1 MGTLKLC
8 DDTQVLHL
16 GVVVYV
22 KISSSVSFPGE
33 IYKLNIWKG
42 SDTGGFESPEVRK
55 KKIKNHLICIYN
67 ILGFQLFSRKYIK
80 R

>member
-33 IYKLNIWKG
+33 ILKIEHL
-42 SDTGGFESPEVRK
+42 ERK
-55 KKIKNHLICIYN
+55 
-67 ILGFQLFSRKYIK
+67 
-80 R
+80 

>member
-22 KISSSVSFPGE
+22 RSVAVFLFLA
-33 IYKLNIWKG
+33 KL
-42 SDTGGFESPEVRK
+42 
-55 KKIKNHLICIYN
+55 KN
-67 ILGFQLFSRKYIK
+67 
-80 R
+80 